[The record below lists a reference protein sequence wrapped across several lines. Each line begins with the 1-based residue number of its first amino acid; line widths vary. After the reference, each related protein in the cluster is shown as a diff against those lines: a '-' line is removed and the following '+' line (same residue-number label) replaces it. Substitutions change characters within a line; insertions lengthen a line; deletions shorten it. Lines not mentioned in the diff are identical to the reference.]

1 MLKKNPH
8 YSGVLTTKKN
18 IVVDFQEKITK
29 KDNKKHKL
37 NSGIYILKSSLIH
50 EIKEK
55 KFFDFANDVIP
66 YFIKT
71 KKKILSFNVGKVL
84 TFDNKYLFNKNK
96 KL

>member
-1 MLKKNPH
+1 MKLKK
-8 YSGVLTTKKN
+8 
-18 IVVDFQEKITK
+18 KI
-29 KDNKKHKL
+29 
-37 NSGIYILKSSLIH
+37 
-50 EIKEK
+50 
-55 KFFDFANDVIP
+55 FDFANDVIP